1 MYRLAVAALLGALVG
16 AVVAAGVSLLAFTY
30 PVQTEITNLPLD
42 DSGNLKVTGTIETV
56 IGTAPAGQPQAST
69 DEFLGWR
76 DAPAL
81 QCVCSEARYTDWP
94 GPPTQLLL
102 LSSVASQPRG
112 R

>member
-1 MYRLAVAALLGALVG
+1 MYRLVVAAVLGALVG

-30 PVQTEITNLPLD
+30 PVHTEISHLPLD
-42 DSGNLKVTGTIETV
+42 DSGNLKVSGTIETV
-56 IGTAPAGQPQAST
+56 IGTGTAGQPQASI
-69 DEFLGWR
+69 DELLRWR

-81 QCVCSEARYTDWP
+81 RCVCSEASYTDWP
-94 GPPTQLLL
+94 GLPTQLLL